1 MGRELLTHLH
11 PFVTALSLFLT
22 PLFLLSFTFTPSRS
36 PLPASQTPP
45 LAVHRIHVLPC
56 LRRFGI
62 GSRLL
67 DSVLSNGVYGI
78 GASELVKMHGGRLG
92 AVAFSQ
98 PTMAGRNLAEG
109 WGRKGLKE
117 GEGKGLVV
125 FEE

>member
-1 MGRELLTHLH
+1 MQKESEVDRKVQLQRFPKLDPTSNFLLLIITILR
-11 PFVTALSLFLT
+11 T
-22 PLFLLSFTFTPSRS
+22 PLPS
-36 PLPASQTPP
+36 SQTPP

-56 LRRFGI
+56 LRRFGV
-62 GSRLL
+62 GSKLL
-67 DSVLSNGVYGI
+67 DSVLSHGVYGI
-78 GASELVKMHGGRLG
+78 GPSELVKMHGGRLG

-98 PTMAGRNLAEG
+98 PTMAGRKLAEG